1 MLTLLIL
8 IWIYTLVIVTY
19 VSTYYKYMYKSI
31 VVYAFL
37 EIIHLFIDE
46 ELLMNYF
53 TFINLIYDNPL

>member
-1 MLTLLIL
+1 
-8 IWIYTLVIVTY
+8 
-19 VSTYYKYMYKSI
+19 MYKSI